1 MQEIQQSIE
10 MREIKRDEKYLKFL
24 SDHDLEHT
32 YEHTYIPTN
41 GNLHLSLFNL

>member
-32 YEHTYIPTN
+32 YIPTN
-41 GNLHLSLFNL
+41 GNLHLPLFNL

>member
-1 MQEIQQSIE
+1 MQEIQQSTE

-32 YEHTYIPTN
+32 YIPTN
-41 GNLHLSLFNL
+41 GNLHLFLYNI

>member
-32 YEHTYIPTN
+32 YIPTN
-41 GNLHLSLFNL
+41 GNLHLFLYNI